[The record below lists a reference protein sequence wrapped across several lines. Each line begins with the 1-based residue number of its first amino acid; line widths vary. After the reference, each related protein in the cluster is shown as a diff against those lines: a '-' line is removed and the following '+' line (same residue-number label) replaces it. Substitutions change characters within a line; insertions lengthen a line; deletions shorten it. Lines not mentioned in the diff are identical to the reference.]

1 MLEEKNDNLSVQ
13 QNETDGSVENE
24 TQEVFQTEAH
34 EVDEKTV
41 NFWNQLKSVG
51 KINQKVLP
59 EDIVFISLRDF
70 EKEEKHLIEKHGI
83 KVITTSEV
91 RRNGAEN
98 ALRCGCRRCGRDNRV
113 GWCR

>member
-1 MLEEKNDNLSVQ
+1 M
-13 QNETDGSVENE
+13 
-24 TQEVFQTEAH
+24 
-34 EVDEKTV
+34 

-83 KVITTSEV
+83 KVITTSETRAACQASCTRSFLDLSATSPKKIGVAPGGSRITKSVTKAWIEKVSVLTSITFTFLPPFV
-91 RRNGAEN
+91 R
-98 ALRCGCRRCGRDNRV
+98 
-113 GWCR
+113 